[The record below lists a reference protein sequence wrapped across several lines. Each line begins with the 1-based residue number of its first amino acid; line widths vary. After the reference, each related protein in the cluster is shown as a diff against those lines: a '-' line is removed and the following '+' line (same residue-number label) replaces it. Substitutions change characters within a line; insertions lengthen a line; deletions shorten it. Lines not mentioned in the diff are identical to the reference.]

1 MRYGYARVSSV
12 GQQRNGNSLD
22 AQIEL
27 LKQRG
32 AEVIVS
38 ECFTGR
44 KVDRPKFTEL
54 LGKLQ
59 PGDELIVCK
68 LDRFARSS
76 KHGADLIQ
84 ELVNKGVRVN
94 ILNMG
99 IADNTST
106 GKLLLNIMFAFAEYE
121 ADMIAERTSEGKAEK
136 RANDPNYREGRKAIE
151 VPQFMEYYNKNRNGE
166 MTAVDCCSALGI
178 TKAKWY
184 RLCKENNCN
193 FM

>member
-1 MRYGYARVSSV
+1 MRYGYARVSSP

-32 AEVIVS
+32 AEVIVD
-38 ECFTGR
+38 ECFSGR
-44 KVDRPKFTEL
+44 NVDRPKFTAL
-54 LGKLQ
+54 LEKLQ

-84 ELVNKGVRVN
+84 ELVNRGVRVN

-99 IADNTST
+99 VADNTST

-136 RANDPNYREGRKAIE
+136 KANDPTYKEGRKEKAVPEFSKFFEKTKKGELTVIE
-151 VPQFMEYYNKNRNGE
+151 
-166 MTAVDCCSALGI
+166 CCKALGI
-178 TKAKWY
+178 SRSKWY
-184 RLCKENNCN
+184 SLCKAV
-193 FM
+193 

>member
-22 AQIEL
+22 AQIEQ

-54 LGKLQ
+54 LGMLQ

-136 RANDPNYREGRKAIE
+136 KATDPNYREGRKTIE
-151 VPQFMEYYNKNRNGE
+151 VPNFPKFLEKTKKGE
-166 MTAVDCCSALGI
+166 LSVVESCSALGI
-178 TKAKWY
+178 SRAKWY
-184 RLCKENNCN
+184 SLCKSA
-193 FM
+193 

>member
-12 GQQRNGNSLD
+12 GQQKNGNSLD

-54 LGKLQ
+54 LEKLK

-136 RANDPNYREGRKAIE
+136 KANDPNYKEGRKELEI
-151 VPQFMEYYNKNRNGE
+151 PNFPEYFAKNKKGE
-166 MTAVDCCSALGI
+166 LTAVECCKELGI
-178 TKAKWY
+178 SRSKWY
-184 RLCKENNCN
+184 SLCKGA
-193 FM
+193 

>member
-1 MRYGYARVSSV
+1 MRYGYARVSSI

-32 AEVIVS
+32 AEIIVD

-54 LGKLQ
+54 LEKLQ

-136 RANDPNYREGRKAIE
+136 RERGELVEGRKTIE
-151 VPQFMEYYNKNRNGE
+151 VPEFPKFFEKTKKGE
-166 MTAVDCCSALGI
+166 LSVIESCKALGI
-178 TKAKWY
+178 SRSKWY
-184 RLCKENNCN
+184 SLCKEKVAV
-193 FM
+193 

>member
-1 MRYGYARVSSV
+1 MRYGYARVSSI

-54 LGKLQ
+54 LEKLQ
-59 PGDELIVCK
+59 SGDELIVCK

-84 ELVNKGVRVN
+84 ELVNRGVRVN

-136 RANDPNYREGRKAIE
+136 RATDPNYKEGRKTLD
-151 VPQFMEYYNKNRNGE
+151 VPEFEKYFEKSKKGE
-166 MTAVDCCSALGI
+166 ISVVACCRELGI
-178 TKAKWY
+178 SRSKWY
-184 RLCKENNCN
+184 CLCSQAS
-193 FM
+193 

>member
-12 GQQRNGNSLD
+12 GQQKNGNSLD
-22 AQIEL
+22 AQVEL

-32 AEVIVS
+32 AEIIVS

-54 LGKLQ
+54 LDKLQ

-136 RANDPNYREGRKAIE
+136 RATDPNYKEGRKAIE
-151 VPQFMEYYNKNRNGE
+151 VPDFDKYNAKVQNGE
-166 MTAVDCCSALGI
+166 MSVVDCCAMLGI
-178 TKAKWY
+178 SRAKWY
-184 RLCKENNCN
+184 RMCKEV
-193 FM
+193 